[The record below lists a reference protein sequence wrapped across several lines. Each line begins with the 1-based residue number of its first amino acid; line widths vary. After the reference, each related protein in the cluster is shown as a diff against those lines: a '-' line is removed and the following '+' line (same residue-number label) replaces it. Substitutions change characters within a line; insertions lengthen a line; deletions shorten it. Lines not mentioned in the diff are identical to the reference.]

1 MEFQLLKDMVLIL
14 ALAVAVLYVFHRFRI
29 PSVIGFL
36 ITGVIT
42 GPHGL
47 NLISDIHDVEVIA
60 EVGVILLLFTIG
72 IEFSLKSLLKIGRIL
87 LIGGS
92 FQVLM
97 TIGAITLVS
106 LRLGNAINESV
117 FIGFLVALSS
127 TAIVL
132 KLTQDKGEIDAPHG
146 RISLG
151 VLIYQDIIIVPMML
165 LTPILAGNTDAI
177 GSSYWEVLLKFAAVA
192 LVVWIGTRY
201 IIPFALHRLARTKSR
216 ELFIISIIVIA
227 FAAAF
232 FTYSLGLSLALGAFV
247 AGLLISESEY
257 SQQALGNVTPFLDV
271 FTSIFFISVGMLLD
285 LSFVLAHPVEVILFT
300 TIVLTIKTII
310 AGGAAFILGFP
321 LRTSIIVGFTLSQV
335 GEFSFILSRIGVA
348 EGLISDTNY
357 QLFLSVSVMSMAAT
371 PFVIYLATRFADRAN
386 RWPLPDFLKFGL
398 IPRPESTI
406 ARIKD
411 HLVIVGYGLNGRNVS
426 RAARF
431 AGIPYAIIDINPD
444 TVRAERNQG
453 EIIHYGDAGEE
464 EILSHANTEEA
475 LILVSTLP
483 MAGDNKRII
492 RAARKLNPHIHIIIR
507 TRFVRDMKDMYDLGA
522 DEVIPEEFETSVEI
536 FTRVMAKYL
545 VPHEEIEKLVAEV
558 RSDGY
563 QMFRSLSTAETPLPH
578 LAVTVPEVEI
588 QSLHVGPNSHAV
600 GKALGDLKISKV
612 EGLTLL
618 AISRGNQVS
627 SKPNKNFILE
637 ENDILFFLGQANK
650 LNQIMEMFREG
661 GEECSLD

>member
-1 MEFQLLKDMVLIL
+1 
-14 ALAVAVLYVFHRFRI
+14 
-29 PSVIGFL
+29 
-36 ITGVIT
+36 
-42 GPHGL
+42 
-47 NLISDIHDVEVIA
+47 
-60 EVGVILLLFTIG
+60 
-72 IEFSLKSLLKIGRIL
+72 
-87 LIGGS
+87 
-92 FQVLM
+92 
-97 TIGAITLVS
+97 
-106 LRLGNAINESV
+106 
-117 FIGFLVALSS
+117 
-127 TAIVL
+127 
-132 KLTQDKGEIDAPHG
+132 
-146 RISLG
+146 
-151 VLIYQDIIIVPMML
+151 
-165 LTPILAGNTDAI
+165 
-177 GSSYWEVLLKFAAVA
+177 
-192 LVVWIGTRY
+192 
-201 IIPFALHRLARTKSR
+201 
-216 ELFIISIIVIA
+216 LFIISIIVIA

-335 GEFSFILSRIGVA
+335 GEFSFILSRIGVK
-348 EGLISDTNY
+348 EGLISDINY
-357 QLFLSVSVMSMAAT
+357 QLFLSVSVISMAAT

>member
-14 ALAVAVLYVFHRFRI
+14 ALAVVVLYVFHRMKI

-47 NLISDIHDVEVIA
+47 NLISNIHDVEVIA

-92 FQVLM
+92 FQVLL
-97 TIGAITLVS
+97 TIAAITLVS

-132 KLTQDKGEIDAPHG
+132 KLTQERGEIDAPHG

-165 LTPILAGNTDAI
+165 LTPILAGNTGGM
-177 GSSYWEVLLKFAAVA
+177 GSSYWEIILKFAGVA
-192 LVVWIGTRY
+192 LVVWLGTKY
-201 IIPFALHRLARTKSR
+201 IIPYTLHKVARTQSR
-216 ELFIISIIVIA
+216 ELFLISIIVIA

-232 FTYSLGLSLALGAFV
+232 FTYSLGLSLALGAFI

-271 FTSIFFISVGMLLD
+271 FSSFFFISVGMLLD
-285 LSFVLAHPVEVILFT
+285 LQFVFAHPLEVLLFT
-300 TIVLTIKTII
+300 SVVLTIKTII

-335 GEFSFILSRIGVA
+335 GEFSFILSRIGVS
-348 EGLISDTNY
+348 EGLLSGNNY
-357 QLFLSVSVMSMAAT
+357 QLFLSVSVISMAAT
-371 PFVIYLATRFADRAN
+371 PFVIFLATRLAN
-386 RWPLPDFLKFGL
+386 LTTRWPLPDFLKFGL

-411 HLVIVGYGLNGRNVS
+411 HLVIIGYGLNGRNVS

-431 AGIPYAIIDINPD
+431 AGIPYSIIDINPD
-444 TVRAERNQG
+444 TVRSERNKG

-464 EILSHANTEEA
+464 EILSHANVEEA
-475 LILVSTLP
+475 MILVSTLP
-483 MAGDNKRII
+483 MSGDSKRII

-507 TRFVRDMKDMYDLGA
+507 SRFVRDMKDLFDLGA

-563 QMFRSLSTAETPLPH
+563 QMFRSLSSAEIQPQSLS
-578 LAVTVPEVEI
+578 VTVPEVEI
-588 QSLHVGPNSHAV
+588 QSLHVCHNSHAI
-600 GKALGDLKISKV
+600 GKALNDLKISAT

-618 AISRGNQVS
+618 AISRGSEVF
-627 SKPNKNFILE
+627 SKPDKSFILK

-650 LNQIMEMFREG
+650 LSQIMEVFREDG
-661 GEECSLD
+661 QDCEL

>member
-1 MEFQLLKDMVLIL
+1 MELTLLKDMVLIL
-14 ALAVAVLYVFHRFRI
+14 ALAVAVLYIFHRLRI

-42 GPHGL
+42 GPTGL
-47 NLISDIHDVEVIA
+47 NIVSDIHDVEVIA

-72 IEFSLKSLLKIGRIL
+72 IEFSLKSLLKIGRIF

-92 FQVLM
+92 FQVLV
-97 TIGAITLVS
+97 TIAAITFVS
-106 LRLGNAINESV
+106 LQIGNPMNESV

-132 KLTQDKGEIDAPHG
+132 KLTQDKGEIDAPQG

-165 LTPILAGNTDAI
+165 LTPLLAGNADAI
-177 GSSYWEVLLKFAAVA
+177 GSSYWEIILKFAAVA
-192 LVVWIGTRY
+192 VAIYLGTRY
-201 IIPFALHRLARTKSR
+201 IIPFVLHRVARTQSR
-216 ELFIISIIVIA
+216 ELFLISIMVIA

-232 FTYSLGLSLALGAFV
+232 LTYSLGLSLALGAFM

-271 FTSIFFISVGMLLD
+271 FSSFFFISVGMLLD
-285 LSFVLAHPVEVILFT
+285 LGFLLAHPVEVLIFT
-300 TIVLTIKTII
+300 TIVLSIKTVI
-310 AGGAAFILGFP
+310 AGLAAFILGFP

-348 EGLISDTNY
+348 EGLISGINY
-357 QLFLSVSVMSMAAT
+357 QLFLSVSVISMAAT
-371 PFVIYLATRFADRAN
+371 PLVIILATRFAN
-386 RWPLPDFLKFGL
+386 QTTKWPLPDFLKFGL

-406 ARIKD
+406 GKIRD

-431 AGIPYAIIDINPD
+431 AGIPYNIIDINPD
-444 TVRAERNQG
+444 TVRSERNQG

-464 EILSHANTEEA
+464 EILSHANVQEA
-475 LILVSTLP
+475 MILVSTLP

-507 TRFVRDMKDMYDLGA
+507 TRFVADMKDLFDLGA

-536 FTRVMAKYL
+536 FTRVLAKYL
-545 VPHEEIEKLVAEV
+545 IPHEEIEKLVAEV
-558 RSDGY
+558 RADGY
-563 QMFRSLSTAETPLPH
+563 QMFRSLSTADIQQPH
-578 LAVTVPEVEI
+578 LSVTVPEVEI
-588 QSLHVGPNSHAV
+588 HSLHVCQKAPAA
-600 GKALGDLKISKV
+600 GKALGELDLGKT

-618 AISRGNQVS
+618 AVSRSGEVNS
-627 SKPNKNFILE
+627 RPNRNFVLK
-637 ENDILFFLGQANK
+637 ENDILFFLGQSSR
-650 LNQIMEMFREG
+650 LNEIYDLFREG
-661 GEECSLD
+661 GEDCNVD

>member
-14 ALAVAVLYVFHRFRI
+14 ALAVAVLYIFHRFRI

-47 NLISDIHDVEVIA
+47 NLISNIHDVEVIA

-92 FQVLM
+92 FQVM
-97 TIGAITLVS
+97 VTIAAITLVA
-106 LRLGNAINESV
+106 LQIGNPMNESI

-132 KLTQDKGEIDAPHG
+132 KLIQDKGEIDAPHG

-151 VLIYQDIIIVPMML
+151 VLIYQDIIIVPLML
-165 LTPILAGNTDAI
+165 ITPLLAGNTEAM
-177 GSSYWEVLLKFAAVA
+177 GSSYWEILLKFAAVA
-192 LVVWIGTRY
+192 LSVWLGTRY
-201 IIPFALHRLARTKSR
+201 VVPYVLHQVARTQSR
-216 ELFIISIIVIA
+216 ELFMISIIVIA

-232 FTYSLGLSLALGAFV
+232 FTYSLGLSLALGAFI

-271 FTSIFFISVGMLLD
+271 FSSFFFISVGMLLD
-285 LSFVLAHPVEVILFT
+285 LQFLLGHPVEVLLFT
-300 TIVLTIKTII
+300 TLVLSIKTAI
-310 AGGAAFILGFP
+310 AGLAAFILGFP

-348 EGLISDTNY
+348 EGLITDSNY
-357 QLFLSVSVMSMAAT
+357 QLFLSISVLSMAAT
-371 PFVIYLATRFADRAN
+371 PFVIAIANFFAVKTT
-386 RWPLPDFLKFGL
+386 RWPLPDFLKYGL

-406 ARIKD
+406 ARLKD

-426 RAARF
+426 RAAQY
-431 AGIPYAIIDINPD
+431 AGIPYTIIDINPD
-444 TVRAERNQG
+444 TVRNERRKG

-464 EILSHANTEEA
+464 EILSHANVEEA
-475 LILVSTLP
+475 MILVSTIP
-483 MAGDNKRII
+483 MTGDTKRMI

-507 TRFVRDMKDMYDLGA
+507 TRFVREMEELYKLGA

-558 RSDGY
+558 RADGY
-563 QMFRSLSTAETPLPH
+563 QMFRSLSAAGNGQPQ
-578 LAVTVPEVEI
+578 LAVSVPEVEI
-588 QSLHVGPNSHAV
+588 HSMHVCPNSEAS
-600 GKALGDLKISKV
+600 GKAIGDLKLNKID
-612 EGLTLL
+612 GLTLL
-618 AISRGNQVS
+618 AVSRGGEVKS
-627 SKPNKNFILE
+627 RPNRTFELE
-637 ENDILFFLGQANK
+637 ENDILFFLGQSNK
-650 LNQIMEMFREG
+650 LNELYDLFREG
-661 GEECSLD
+661 GEAKKS